1 MKRIFEIFFLFLSKK
16 IPMQILFRKNIF
28 AENFP
33 HTPLDDVR
41 VREKPRLPF
50 SPFKIVGVILF
61 LFLLFAAIADFN
73 LLAPE
78 RAEKLKNLFKKI
90 DEEAEQYAL
99 IADTDGFYPCPSC
112 PERKLIWLSKG
123 EVWKYGVSVNGQAGR
138 YSKTFLNENNFAY
151 KTEFVGSLSECY
163 KQEKIKIFMYPNL
176 PENLKRGAE
185 KLFRPPGNPTD

>member
-1 MKRIFEIFFLFLSKK
+1 
-16 IPMQILFRKNIF
+16 MQILFRKNIF

-61 LFLLFAAIADFN
+61 LFLLFAAIADLN

-99 IADTDGFYPCPSC
+99 IARVSKFYPCISC
-112 PERKLIWLSKG
+112 NDTMIVWLNKG
-123 EVWKYGVSVNGQAGR
+123 EIWKYGVSINGEKGR
-138 YSKTFLNENNFAY
+138 YTAVFLNNADLQYVMQFR
-151 KTEFVGSLSECY
+151 GSLSECY
-163 KQEKIKIFMYPNL
+163 KAEKIQIFLYPFL

-185 KLFRPPGNPTD
+185 KLFRPPGNKTD